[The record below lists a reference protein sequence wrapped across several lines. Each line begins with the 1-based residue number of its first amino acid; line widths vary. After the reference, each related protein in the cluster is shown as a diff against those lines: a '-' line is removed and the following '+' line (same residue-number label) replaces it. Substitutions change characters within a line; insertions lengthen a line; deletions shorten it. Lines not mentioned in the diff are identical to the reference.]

1 MQPTAEL
8 KITHGQEAMT
18 KSGKIFTIF
27 QLLQKVNAFTNVEGD
42 PVLFQP
48 YEMFRVRRGQ
58 RGAMS
63 VELDL
68 GKERYMPLGISEDG
82 KGLVAVDPIN
92 ASTQLMTWT
101 RTSLEAQKDGMA
113 DPAAQGQE
121 RIIQLELGEGPV
133 KTAWQHEGLSATVVF
148 QNPTD
153 VDRFGNFRAEENYA
167 RNVIAVVA
175 HNIEALREPN
185 AFELEFY
192 AVIGDPSS
200 LVPQVVIVG
209 EQVTL
214 FRLDFESKDMFAVAK
229 DPIVDTVKLD
239 PDTHV
244 LVKVSDVKRQTAKP
258 VVPHLF
264 DFPEAGANF
273 IPQSKLFE
281 QELYDMYGADNLEDL
296 VRAVLN
302 SETSHLARKHLSHY
316 VVKAITGPVAYAGK
330 VHVERVRMNDEA
342 EGKGDVYVL
351 DQGGLRLDRNHL
363 PTSMLEGP
371 VFTLEDLS
379 FKAGSTRGQSI
390 HTRDDSHGR
399 EATSFGA
406 GKLRDDARLPPRADM
421 SVQLHRAEE
430 PARGQ
435 SKIPTRE
442 WIPQINQFVFIED
455 DAKKE
460 MYFIADYDQYEHKF
474 LLVLADSLRRERA
487 ARTSGYSRTD
497 LHNEKGQLPVEPGRL
512 RPFVLFH

>member
-1 MQPTAEL
+1 MQPNAEL
-8 KITHGQEAMT
+8 KITQGKESMT

-27 QLLQKVNAFTNVEGD
+27 QLLQQVEGFTSVNGD
-42 PVLFQP
+42 FVQFQP

-63 VELDL
+63 VELEMDSEAYL
-68 GKERYMPLGISEDG
+68 PLGISEDN
-82 KGLVAVDPIN
+82 KGLVVVDPIIG
-92 ASTQLMTWT
+92 STVLMNWT
-101 RTSLEAQKDGMA
+101 RTSLKAQKDGMA

-153 VDRFGNFRAEENYA
+153 VDRFGNFRADENYA

-239 PDTHV
+239 PETHV
-244 LVKVSDVKRQTAKP
+244 LIKVSDVKRQTAKP

-281 QELYDMYGADNLEDL
+281 QELYDMFGADNLEEL

-302 SETSHLARKHLSHY
+302 SETSPLARKHLSHY
-316 VVKAITGPVAYAGK
+316 VVKAITAPVAYAGK

-342 EGKGDVYVL
+342 EGKGDVYIL
-351 DQGGLRLDRNHL
+351 DKDGSLRLDRNHV
-363 PTSMLEGP
+363 TTTQLEGP
-371 VFTLEDLS
+371 VFTLEDIS
-379 FKAGSTRGQSI
+379 FRAVSTRLSDLPRRPASSGV
-390 HTRDDSHGR
+390 
-399 EATSFGA
+399 
-406 GKLRDDARLPPRADM
+406 GKDRG
-421 SVQLHRAEE
+421 LHRDELGASSVKEVREHQRTEE
-430 PARGQ
+430 PERP
-435 SKIPTRE
+435 SRIPTRE

-487 ARTSGYSRTD
+487 ARTSNYARAE

>member
-1 MQPTAEL
+1 MQPNAEL
-8 KITHGQEAMT
+8 KITQGKESMT

-27 QLLQKVNAFTNVEGD
+27 QLLQQVEGFTSVNGD
-42 PVLFQP
+42 FVQFQP

-63 VELDL
+63 VELEMDSEAYL
-68 GKERYMPLGISEDG
+68 PLGISEDN
-82 KGLVAVDPIN
+82 KGLVVVDPIIG
-92 ASTQLMTWT
+92 STVLMNWT
-101 RTSLEAQKDGMA
+101 RTSLKAQKDGMA

-153 VDRFGNFRAEENYA
+153 VDRFGNFRADENYA

-239 PDTHV
+239 PETHV
-244 LVKVSDVKRQTAKP
+244 LIKVSDVKRQTAKP

-281 QELYDMYGADNLEDL
+281 QELYDMFGADNLEEL

-302 SETSHLARKHLSHY
+302 SETSPLARKHLSHY
-316 VVKAITGPVAYAGK
+316 VVKAITGPTASAGK
-330 VHVERVRMNDEA
+330 VHVERVRMGDEA
-342 EGKGDVYVL
+342 EGKGDVYIL
-351 DQGGLRLDRNHL
+351 DKDGSLRLDRNHV
-363 PTSMLEGP
+363 TTTQLEGP
-371 VFTLEDLS
+371 VFTLEDIS
-379 FKAGSTRGQSI
+379 FRATERGRAGVSLADLPRRPTRGE
-390 HTRDDSHGR
+390 GY
-399 EATSFGA
+399 
-406 GKLRDDARLPPRADM
+406 PPRADM
-421 SVQLHRAEE
+421 EVQLERRPE
-430 PARGQ
+430 PGRQ

-442 WIPQINQFVFIED
+442 WIPQINQCVFIED
-455 DAKKE
+455 DPKQE
-460 MYFIADYDQYEHKF
+460 MYFIVDYDQYEHKF
-474 LLVLADSLRRERA
+474 LLLLADSLRRERT
-487 ARTSGYSRTD
+487 ARTTTHGRPD